1 MAESMSVR
9 AILSAQDR
17 GFSSTLK
24 SAAGSVNTLSGK
36 IKSGLGFGILTGM
49 GQQAFSAITSGCRDM
64 IGELNSSSAA
74 WQTFES
80 NMKILGK
87 GDKEIKGVKKE
98 LQSFAEQTIYSSS
111 DMAQTYAQLAA
122 VGTKNTDKL
131 VMGFGGLAAA
141 AENPQQAMKTL
152 SQQATQ
158 MAAKPNV
165 AWQDFKLMLEQTPA
179 GISAVAKSMGMTTS
193 QLVTAVQD
201 GTVKTE
207 DFFAAIEKVG
217 TSKGFTKMA
226 TSYKT
231 TEQAMDG
238 LKETLANKLMPSFQL
253 VSNKAIGGIEK
264 IIDALSKVDGEALSK
279 KVAAGIKAATP
290 YWNAFVKIL
299 KVAGKV
305 VKAVGKFLLDHS
317 NAIAKALPYVVGLG
331 IAFKGYKTISK
342 YVPFITSFTKSITSL
357 AGKGIGGIAAK
368 LFGISKGEKEVG
380 KASMST
386 SPQMLAAAKS
396 FALMGAAVLMISAGF
411 ALLAFSAIK
420 LAESGGL
427 AIGVMAGMVLAVVG
441 LGIGM
446 GILLKSLAPIGSQ
459 LVPVATAMLMMS
471 AAVILVAA
479 GFALLAFSAIS
490 LANAG
495 TPAIAVMVGMVA
507 AIALL
512 AVGAALLGPAL
523 TAGAVGFIAFGAA
536 ILLVGA
542 GVLLASV
549 GMALLATQLPIIAQY
564 GTAAAVGIFALG
576 AGMLVL
582 GAGSL
587 VAGAGCLVLGAGL
600 IVVAAGLLVAGV
612 AAAVAAVGLT
622 AMAAASLVA
631 GAGLLVATAAIL
643 IMAATLPLA
652 AAGGLMLT
660 ASMLVLSGSALV
672 VSAALIA
679 ASAMVVAFGIGA
691 LAASIG
697 VTAFGVAMI
706 IAMAGTIVMAG
717 ALKMVK
723 SQMKGIASSAKSA
736 QKSLTSMRK
745 AVKVVE
751 SGLNAIGSKAKSAM
765 SKLTSAFSNAASKAK
780 SSGKKVGTGFSNGV
794 KSGMT
799 KSVSAAKSGV
809 SKVIS
814 ALNTGKSKAYN
825 CGRFISIGFSNGM
838 KSMLGTVRAT
848 AQSLANEAD
857 KAIRA
862 KAKIGSP
869 SKVADKLGSW
879 WGEGYANGI
888 ASMAR
893 SVWRA
898 SSNLV
903 SIPNIATPAMAYS
916 GSLSE
921 DYSYSQ
927 NSNYTIEVPLS
938 VDGRE
943 FARATVNY
951 TQDEL
956 NKQNERNNRKK
967 GRR

>member
-24 SAAGSVNTLSGK
+24 SAAGSVNTLGGK

-49 GQQAFSAITSGCRDM
+49 GQQAFLAITNGCRDM

-80 NMKILGK
+80 NMKIFGK

-217 TSKGFTKMA
+217 TSKGFAKMA

-264 IIDALSKVDGEALSK
+264 IIDALSKVDGEASSK

-299 KVAGKV
+299 KVAGGV
-305 VKAVGKFLLDHS
+305 VKSVGGFLLDHS

-342 YVPFITSFTKSITSL
+342 YVPFITNFTKSITSL

-386 SPQMLAAAKS
+386 SPQMFAAAKS

-427 AIGVMAGMVLAVVG
+427 AIGVMAGMVIAVVG

-446 GILLKSLAPIGSQ
+446 GILLKSIALMGSQ
-459 LVPVATAMLMMS
+459 LVPVATAMLMMG
-471 AAVILVAA
+471 AAVLLVAA
-479 GFALLAFSAIS
+479 GFALLTFSAIS

-495 TPAIAVMVGMVA
+495 TPAIAVIVGMVA

-523 TAGAVGFIAFGAA
+523 TAGAVGFVAFGAA
-536 ILLVGA
+536 
-542 GVLLASV
+542 
-549 GMALLATQLPIIAQY
+549 
-564 GTAAAVGIFALG
+564 
-576 AGMLVL
+576 
-582 GAGSL
+582 
-587 VAGAGCLVLGAGL
+587 
-600 IVVAAGLLVAGV
+600 
-612 AAAVAAVGLT
+612 
-622 AMAAASLVA
+622 
-631 GAGLLVATAAIL
+631 
-643 IMAATLPLA
+643 
-652 AAGGLMLT
+652 
-660 ASMLVLSGSALV
+660 
-672 VSAALIA
+672 
-679 ASAMVVAFGIGA
+679 
-691 LAASIG
+691 
-697 VTAFGVAMI
+697 MI
-706 IAMAGTIVMAG
+706 IAIAGIIVMAG
-717 ALKMVK
+717 ALKMVN

-736 QKSLTSMRK
+736 QNSLTSMRN
-745 AVKVVE
+745 AIKVVE
-751 SGLNAIGSKAKSAM
+751 SGLGAIGSKAKSAM
-765 SKLTSAFSNAASKAK
+765 SNLTSAFSNAAGKAK
-780 SSGKKVGTGFSNGV
+780 SSGNKVGTGFSNGV

-799 KSVSAAKSGV
+799 KSVSVAKSGV

-814 ALNTGKSKAYN
+814 ALSTGKKRAYN
-825 CGRFISIGFSNGM
+825 CGRYISIGFSNGM

-848 AQSLANEAD
+848 AQQLAESAD

-879 WGEGYANGI
+879 WGQGYANGI
-888 ASMAR
+888 DSMRRKVASVSAR
-893 SVWRA
+893 
-898 SSNLV
+898 LV
-903 SIPNIATPAMAYS
+903 SIPSVATPDLAMSYG

-921 DYSYSQ
+921 DYFYSQ

-943 FARATVNY
+943 FARATVSY

-956 NKQNERNNRKK
+956 NKQNERNSRKK

>member
-24 SAAGSVNTLSGK
+24 SAAGSVNTLGGK

-87 GDKEIKGVKKE
+87 GSKEIKGVKKE

-131 VMGFGGLAAA
+131 IMGFGGLAAA

-290 YWNAFVKIL
+290 YWNAFVNIL
-299 KVAGKV
+299 KVAGGVLKT
-305 VKAVGKFLLDHS
+305 VGGFLLDHS

-386 SPQMLAAAKS
+386 SPQMFAAAKS

-411 ALLAFSAIK
+411 ALLA
-420 LAESGGL
+420 L
-427 AIGVMAGMVLAVVG
+427 
-441 LGIGM
+441 
-446 GILLKSLAPIGSQ
+446 
-459 LVPVATAMLMMS
+459 
-471 AAVILVAA
+471 
-479 GFALLAFSAIS
+479 SAIS

-512 AVGAALLGPAL
+512 AGGAALLGPAL
-523 TAGAVGFIAFGAA
+523 TAGSVGFIAFGEA

-542 GVLLASV
+542 GVMLASA
-549 GMALLATQLPIIAQY
+549 GIALLATQLPIIAQY
-564 GTAAAVGIFALG
+564 GTAAAVGIIALG
-576 AGMLVL
+576 AGM
-582 GAGSL
+582 
-587 VAGAGCLVLGAGL
+587 
-600 IVVAAGLLVAGV
+600 I
-612 AAAVAAVGLT
+612 
-622 AMAAASLVA
+622 
-631 GAGLLVATAAIL
+631 
-643 IMAATLPLA
+643 
-652 AAGGLMLT
+652 
-660 ASMLVLSGSALV
+660 VLSGSALM
-672 VSAALIA
+672 VSAALIT
-679 ASAMVVAFGIGA
+679 ASAMVVLFGISA
-691 LAASIG
+691 LAASVG
-697 VTAFGVAMI
+697 VTAFGVAMVV
-706 IAMAGTIVMAG
+706 AMAGTIVMAG
-717 ALKMVK
+717 ALKMVN

-736 QKSLTSMRK
+736 QNSLTSMRN
-745 AVKVVE
+745 AINVVE

-765 SKLTSAFSNAASKAK
+765 SNLTSAFSNAANKAK
-780 SSGKKVGTGFSNGV
+780 SSGNKVGTGFSNGV
-794 KSGMT
+794 KSGMI
-799 KSVSAAKSGV
+799 KSASVARSGV

-814 ALNTGKSKAYN
+814 ALSTGKAKAYN
-825 CGRFISIGFSNGM
+825 CGRYISIGFSNGM

-848 AQSLANEAD
+848 AQQLAKSAD

-879 WGEGYANGI
+879 WGQGYANGI
-888 ASMAR
+888 DSMRRKVASV
-893 SVWRA
+893 SA
-898 SSNLV
+898 SLV
-903 SIPNIATPAMAYS
+903 SIPSIATPNLAMSYG

-921 DYSYSQ
+921 DYFYSQ

-943 FARATVNY
+943 FARATVSY